1 MKEINQNVISHLM
14 GNPNTCHAELDCSLR
29 SSSRCSDRL
38 TGVAFGSA
46 SCDVPHQILNR
57 ASLVQNDG
65 ACECGRSMVEMLGV
79 LAIIG
84 VISIGAIAG
93 YTYGMN
99 RYRTNEILDGA
110 NKRAYTISTQDSL
123 GIPYNLS
130 EYRDYNVTAGGVFT
144 SDIQDW
150 DGEFGLT
157 ITGVS
162 KDVCENLIR
171 MMGDKSTLRAITKT
185 SDEKTDLVS
194 GDCAS
199 PSNDLFLVYNKE
211 MSAEDSTNS
220 DRSGYCATHECTRN
234 CNGIPCAVAGNDTTY
249 DDAVTAC
256 GGEDN
261 MISAEELGCTIQN
274 TGIGGVIGR
283 CLKAPSGYYWVSGN
297 KLQDYNLSTTSRF
310 FVNNTYLL
318 PGSPNYSS
326 QAHALCK

>member
-1 MKEINQNVISHLM
+1 MKTETKTIKPFNETES
-14 GNPNTCHAELDCSLR
+14 
-29 SSSRCSDRL
+29 
-38 TGVAFGSA
+38 
-46 SCDVPHQILNR
+46 
-57 ASLVQNDG
+57 
-65 ACECGRSMVEMLGV
+65 GRSMVEMLGV

-150 DGEFGLT
+150 GGEFGLT
-157 ITGVS
+157 ITGVN

-185 SDEKTDLVS
+185 SDKETDLSS

-199 PSNDLFLVYNKE
+199 PTNDLFLVYNKD
-211 MSAEDSTNS
+211 MAAEDSANS
-220 DRSGYCATHECTRN
+220 GRSGSSGSSYCSTHECNDTCGVN
-234 CNGIPCAVAGNDTTY
+234 NVPCAKFDLRLFRVLDIYQQAQETCVTIGAGEIVLMNIDSTLLY
-249 DDAVTAC
+249 
-256 GGEDN
+256 
-261 MISAEELGCTIQN
+261 
-274 TGIGGVIGR
+274 
-283 CLKAPSGYYWVSGN
+283 VS
-297 KLQDYNLSTTSRF
+297 F
-310 FVNNTYLL
+310 FVVTVLISLL
-318 PGSPNYSS
+318 Y
-326 QAHALCK
+326 